1 MRNEVLENL
10 NNISEN
16 DSKELLE
23 LMSCDVDVK
32 DYLVDGYNLI
42 MQKWQKENPMFD
54 IPSGVISIS
63 INGETQFINVGKNHY
78 DENTIFDIAS
88 MTKLY
93 TEFILFDVLD
103 DYKLK
108 LDTKIG
114 DLVDHYE
121 DIKDLTLL
129 DLISFGN
136 TYKTKEDMRTCS
148 NKEDAIKALRTSYI
162 LSEKK
167 GEYLYTDI
175 PIMILTDIIET
186 YTGLSYKELFDK
198 YIKNKY
204 NLNDTYLDI
213 DNIERYV
220 TINKNMVNDPKANIM
235 GGYYGHG
242 GVKATSRDFIK
253 FLNIVFSSK
262 YKDLFTQKSN
272 MLNSDGTICDKKA
285 VIGNLNLSK
294 SNDDSLASRFLPSTG
309 FAIQG
314 SVRCHG
320 ETAIFTINHKQY
332 VVSMSIFLDLY
343 TQLDNIL
350 KYEKETKKILTK
362 EYEVDGKGK
371 LITADVRPLLS
382 YKGAYKEL
390 TNLVGVC
397 RAVELYD
404 YLKKEI
410 RNNYSR

>member
-1 MRNEVLENL
+1 MLENL
-10 NNISEN
+10 NNISEKDSKDLLEILSSGI
-16 DSKELLE
+16 DSKEYLLQ
-23 LMSCDVDVK
+23 
-32 DYLVDGYNLI
+32 GYNQI
-42 MQKWQKENPMFD
+42 MHEWKKQYPIFD

-63 INGETQFINVGKNHY
+63 INGEDHYINVGENHY

-93 TEFILFDVLD
+93 TEFIFFDFLD
-103 DYKLK
+103 EYNIK

-114 DLVDHYE
+114 DLVDEYN

-129 DLISFGN
+129 DLISFNN
-136 TYKTKEDMRTCS
+136 TYRTKIDMRNCT
-148 NKEDAIKALRTSYI
+148 NKEDAINALRTSYI
-162 LSEKK
+162 LPEKK

-175 PIMILTDIIET
+175 PIMILTDIMET

-213 DNIERYV
+213 NNTQRYV
-220 TINKNMVNDPKANIM
+220 TINKNRVNDPKANIM

-242 GVKATSRDFIK
+242 GVKSTSKDFIR

-262 YKDLFTQKSN
+262 YKDLFTQKSST
-272 MLNSDGTICDKKA
+272 LNKDGSICDKKA
-285 VIGNLNLSK
+285 VVGNLNLSK

-320 ETAIFTINHKQY
+320 ETAVYTVDHKQY
-332 VVSMSIFLDLY
+332 TVSISIFLDLY

-350 KYEKETKKILTK
+350 KYEKETGVELTK
-362 EYEVDGKGK
+362 EYEVEGIGK
-371 LITADVRPLLS
+371 LIMCDVRKLLS
-382 YKGAYKEL
+382 YQGSYKEL
-390 TNLVGVC
+390 TNLVGIC
-397 RAVELYD
+397 RTIELYD
-404 YLKKEI
+404 YLKREI
-410 RNNYSR
+410 RSNYSK